1 MNSSI
6 ISTAFISVFSARPD
20 IVVRAPGRINL
31 IGEHTDY
38 NGGLV
43 LPAAIDKAIWFAA
56 GRRNDGRFA
65 LYAADL
71 NEHFISEHQPLVFQ
85 KQFNWVNYLLGVF
98 SEARKDGLEF
108 GGLNL
113 AFGGNVPLGAGL
125 SSSAALE
132 SGAIFVLDAIYG
144 LGLSQMDI
152 IRLAQRGENN
162 FVGMQCGIM
171 DMFASVMGRAD
182 SVIKLDCRNLDYEY
196 IPLHMPDHSLVLFDS
211 GVKHALVASEYN
223 TRRRECEEG
232 VAVLQRYYPDIASL
246 RDVSPDLLK
255 AHENQF
261 RPVVYKRCLYVVE
274 EIARVDQACIALR
287 ENDLPQLGRLM
298 YQTHDGLDLA
308 YEVSCPE
315 LNFMVSAARV
325 NSAVIGSRM
334 MGGGFGGCTINL
346 VKNEA
351 VSAFTQTLDADYQRV
366 FGKKI
371 NSYVVRPSNGIE
383 VVDQKI

>member
-1 MNSSI
+1 MHPNIVSTTFTSI
-6 ISTAFISVFSARPD
+6 FSARPD

-56 GRRNDGRFA
+56 GKRNDRRFA
-65 LYAADL
+65 FYAADL

-85 KQFNWVNYLLGVF
+85 KQFTWVNYLLGVF

-132 SGAIFVLDAIYG
+132 SGAMFVLDALYG
-144 LGLSQMDI
+144 LGLSQLDI

-171 DMFASVMGRAD
+171 DMFASVMGRAGN
-182 SVIKLDCRNLDYEY
+182 VIKLDCRSLDYEY
-196 IPLHMPDHSLVLFDS
+196 IPFRMPDHSLVLCDS

-232 VAVLQRYYPDIASL
+232 VAILKRYYPDIASL
-246 RDVSPDLLK
+246 RDVSTDLLK
-255 AHENQF
+255 AHESQL
-261 RPVVYKRCLYVVE
+261 RPSVYNRCLYVVE
-274 EIARVDQACIALR
+274 EIARVEQACAALR
-287 ENDLPQLGRLM
+287 GNDLRQLGRLM
-298 YQTHDGLDLA
+298 YQTHDGLDRA

-315 LNFMVSAARV
+315 LNFMVNAARV
-325 NSAVIGSRM
+325 DDAVTGSRM

-351 VSAFTQTLDADYQRV
+351 VEAFTQSLDADYQRV
-366 FGKKI
+366 FSRKI

-383 VVDQKI
+383 VVD